1 MRKMSDNSIYFIIS
15 SPLSSKMPWCL
26 PLNFIL
32 LSSRVLAYFAFI
44 FCRRVWRTHTLR
56 FIGRLSLSIYIF
68 CFSAIREKITKKWE
82 ISCVK
87 NPIIRLKLKLFC
99 QQILDLESS
108 IKFTES
114 ESSSSLTLLQLK
126 SQHLFVGRRRILM
139 PLLLLLLSS
148 FWHEEAMFTHST
160 PPLILLLLP
169 YIFFSFNSLA
179 HRHCIRHEHRRYQ
192 FETFNWFMIW
202 VFLLFSLFRSSCW

>member
-15 SPLSSKMPWCL
+15 SPQRCRDVSHWTLFSSPHVCW
-26 PLNFIL
+26 ITL
-32 LSSRVLAYFAFI
+32 LSFFAGECDEPTHCDLLDDCRFRFI
-44 FCRRVWRTHTLR
+44 F
-56 FIGRLSLSIYIF
+56 
-68 CFSAIREKITKKWE
+68 SAFLLFERKSQKKWE

-169 YIFFSFNSLA
+169 YIFFSFNS
-179 HRHCIRHEHRRYQ
+179 C
-192 FETFNWFMIW
+192 
-202 VFLLFSLFRSSCW
+202 SSPLHKTWTS